1 LKRLKYY
8 FTFAKKINFMRSVV
22 DKLINTGHAS
32 KEEIALLLQCKE
44 NERTYLLEK
53 SKEIKEKYIGNK
65 VFFRGLIEF
74 SNVCAKNCYYCGIRR
89 DNKKLERYTIEDNE
103 VIEAAKFA
111 HEKNYGS
118 IVLQAGEISSPQHIH
133 HITRLIKEIKKLSDG
148 KLGITLSLGE
158 QTEETYKEWFDAG
171 AHRYLLRIEASNKD
185 LYLKL
190 HPNDTLH
197 DYDIRKNALYN
208 LKKIGYQ
215 VGTGVMIGLPF
226 QTYQD
231 LANDLLFMK
240 ELDIDMCGMGPYIE
254 HTETPLYQYKDTLM
268 PLEERYDLTLKM
280 IAILRIMMKDVN
292 IASTTALQAI
302 DPIGREKAITIGA
315 NIIMPN
321 ITPKKYRDKYFLYEN
336 KPCSDEDA
344 EDCIKC
350 LEMRIK
356 FAGGEIGYGEW
367 GDSLHFKNKS

>member
-1 LKRLKYY
+1 MR
-8 FTFAKKINFMRSVV
+8 KIV
-22 DKLINTGHAS
+22 DKLIETGIAT
-32 KEEIALLLQCKE
+32 KAELALLLNCQG
-44 NERTYLLEK
+44 NERTYLFEK
-53 SKEIKEKYIGNK
+53 SKEIKEKYLGKK
-65 VFFRGLIEF
+65 VFFRGLIEY
-74 SNVCAKNCYYCGIRR
+74 SNICAKNCYYCGIRR
-89 DNKKLERYTIEDNE
+89 DNKKLERYSITDEE
-103 VIEAAKFA
+103 VLEAAKFA
-111 HEKNYGS
+111 YEKKYGS
-118 IVLQAGEISSPQHIH
+118 IVLQAGENSSPAYIH
-133 HITRLIKEIKKLSDG
+133 HITHLIKEIKKLSHDQ
-148 KLGITLSLGE
+148 LGITLSLGE
-158 QTEETYKEWFDAG
+158 QSEETYQEWFDAG

-185 LYLKL
+185 LYLKI

-197 DYDIRKNALYN
+197 DYEIRKKALYS

-215 VGTGVMIGLPF
+215 LGTGVMIGLPY
-226 QTYQD
+226 QTDDD
-231 LANDLLFMK
+231 LASDLLFMK

-254 HTETPLYQYKDTLM
+254 HAETPLYELSSILM
-268 PLEERYDLTLKM
+268 PLEDRFDLTLKM
-280 IAILRIMMKDVN
+280 IAILRIMMKDIN

-321 ITPKKYRDKYFLYEN
+321 ITPQKYRDKYFLYEN

-367 GDSLHFKNKS
+367 GDSKHFKNKQKYV

>member
-1 LKRLKYY
+1 MR
-8 FTFAKKINFMRSVV
+8 KIV
-22 DKLINTGHAS
+22 DKLIETGIAT
-32 KEEIALLLQCKE
+32 KAELALLLQCQG

-53 SKEIKEKYIGNK
+53 SKKIKEKYIGKK

-74 SNVCAKNCYYCGIRR
+74 SNICAKNCYYCGIRR
-89 DNKKLERYTIEDNE
+89 DNKALERYTITDEE
-103 VIEAAKFA
+103 VLEAAKFA
-111 HEKNYGS
+111 YEKNYGS
-118 IVLQAGEISSPQHIH
+118 IVLQAGEISSFAFIRR
-133 HITRLIKEIKKLSDG
+133 ITHLIKEIKELSHDQ
-148 KLGITLSLGE
+148 LGITLSLGE
-158 QTEETYKEWFDAG
+158 QSEETYQEWFDAG

-185 LYLKL
+185 LYLKI

-197 DYDIRKNALYN
+197 DYETRKKALYS

-215 VGTGVMIGLPF
+215 LGTGVMIGLPY
-226 QTYQD
+226 QTYDD
-231 LANDLLFMK
+231 LASDLLFMK

-254 HTETPLYQYKDTLM
+254 HAETPLFELSSTLM
-268 PLEERYDLTLKM
+268 PLEDRYNLTLKM
-280 IAILRIMMKDVN
+280 IAILRIMMKDIN

-321 ITPKKYRDKYFLYEN
+321 ITPQKYRDKYFLYEN

-367 GDSLHFKNKS
+367 GDSKHFKNKQKYV